1 MRLMSYRLFAILFLA
16 TVAAWPLHAQEQSPT
31 PTQDALPAPEV
42 SPTPTQDALP
52 TPEVSPTPTQDALQ
66 TPEVTP
72 SQSEQAA
79 PAQPEQQEPR
89 KSYLPVKD
97 SYKVFVFGDYLAG
110 GLSAGM
116 SRLNVGNPEIKL
128 GVRFKEDSGIA
139 RPEFYDWNEAIPK
152 IIESNAV
159 DIAIIF
165 VGTNDSQ
172 AMTDGIER
180 LEFGTPPWTALYS
193 REVDRLIN
201 TLKQGGVAVY
211 WVSLPPMA
219 APSYDAAI
227 AQIADIQKR
236 QAEAASIRYIDL
248 RPELTGEDG
257 KMLVRGPDDTGG
269 IRKLRDNDGVSF
281 MKVGN
286 NKIGKLVLDALNSD
300 IALARSNT
308 PSTIESS
315 SLEGGGAIKDQE
327 SLLSGSAAA
336 AGVDPAEGGK
346 SDAGPGGKT
355 DFALRGAITQPA
367 PESPAKRLFKY
378 GEAPPPVAGRF
389 DDFSFT
395 E

>member
-1 MRLMSYRLFAILFLA
+1 
-16 TVAAWPLHAQEQSPT
+16 
-31 PTQDALPAPEV
+31 
-42 SPTPTQDALP
+42 
-52 TPEVSPTPTQDALQ
+52 
-66 TPEVTP
+66 
-72 SQSEQAA
+72 
-79 PAQPEQQEPR
+79 
-89 KSYLPVKD
+89 
-97 SYKVFVFGDYLAG
+97 
-110 GLSAGM
+110 
-116 SRLNVGNPEIKL
+116 LNVGNPEIKL

>member
-1 MRLMSYRLFAILFLA
+1 
-16 TVAAWPLHAQEQSPT
+16 
-31 PTQDALPAPEV
+31 
-42 SPTPTQDALP
+42 
-52 TPEVSPTPTQDALQ
+52 LQ

-72 SQSEQAA
+72 PQPDQAA
-79 PAQPEQQEPR
+79 TAQPEQQAPR
-89 KSYLPVKD
+89 KSYLPNKD
-97 SYKVFVFGDYLAG
+97 SYKVFVFGDLLAG

-159 DIAIIF
+159 DIAIIM
-165 VGTNDSQ
+165 VGTNDAQ
-172 AMTDGIER
+172 AMSDGIER
-180 LEFGTPPWTALYS
+180 LDFGTPPWTALYS

-219 APSYDAAI
+219 AASYDGAI
-227 AQIADIQKR
+227 TQIAAIQKR
-236 QAEAASIRYIDL
+236 QAEAASIRYVDI

-286 NKIGKLVLDALNSD
+286 NKIGKLVLDVLNSD

-315 SLEGGGAIKDQE
+315 SLEGAGAIKDQE
-327 SLLSGSAAA
+327 SLLSPPA
-336 AGVDPAEGGK
+336 AGEIVNPAEDGK
-346 SDAGPGGKT
+346 ADAGPGGKT

-389 DDFSFT
+389 DDFSFA

>member
-1 MRLMSYRLFAILFLA
+1 MI
-16 TVAAWPLHAQEQSPT
+16 AAVLPLPAQEQ
-31 PTQDALPAPEV
+31 A
-42 SPTPTQDALP
+42 
-52 TPEVSPTPTQDALQ
+52 PTPTQDALQ
-66 TPEVTP
+66 APEAAPTPT
-72 SQSEQAA
+72 QDALQAPEGTAPQPDLTA
-79 PAQPEQQEPR
+79 PAQPEQQEAR
-89 KSYLPVKD
+89 KSYLPNKD
-97 SYKVFVFGDYLAG
+97 SYKVFVLGDSLAG

-116 SRLNVGNPEIKL
+116 GRLNVGNPEIKL

-152 IIESNAV
+152 IFDSNEV
-159 DIAIIF
+159 DIAIIM
-165 VGTNDSQ
+165 VGTNDAQ
-172 AMTDGIER
+172 AMSDGIER

-236 QAEAASIRYIDL
+236 QAEAASIRYIDI

-269 IRKLRDNDGVSF
+269 IRKLRDNDGVHF

-286 NKIGKLVLDALNSD
+286 NKIGKLLLDVLSSD

-308 PSTIESS
+308 PSAIESS
-315 SLEGGGAIKDQE
+315 SLEGSGAGKDQE
-327 SLLSGSAAA
+327 SLLQSPAA
-336 AGVDPAEGGK
+336 AGVFPEEDGK
-346 SDAGPGGKT
+346 SDAGAGGKT

-367 PESPAKRLFKY
+367 PESAAKKLFKY